1 MATLVSPGV
10 DVEIIDE
17 SFYIP
22 GTQACLPLI
31 FIATADHKTAP
42 DGTPAEGTYEN
53 SVIRTVTSISQSLA
67 LYGVPR
73 FLQDASGNQFYG
85 DARNEYGLDA
95 LNKFLEIGNRA
106 YVIRA
111 NVNLDDDINFLRSL
125 WTTEIQNSADYLN
138 QLIVDYIAQYNAEN
152 NLIPADSGYKTTV
165 TSAEL
170 LTLMNE
176 ALTSTLNLYSFSSD
190 PFEVALVQDHTIA
203 QPGYQDVLF
212 DTSGGFLTPS
222 DITGLKNDTTLYGAT
237 VQITSGS
244 GIHTYDLFFQGKN
257 VVTFAQLVAA
267 INTVIGSDGTC
278 ELLNGR
284 LRITSSLNGVT
295 SAVDILQDGPSGM
308 NPLFSS
314 LNLFSSIATP
324 VLGVGVHTLDI
335 YDSTYTTIVG
345 SYDGLTSLVNSWTSG
360 SIIPNQFTANEAE
373 GLLIAAAAE
382 FDNTKEFL
390 TYTSLGANDAAR
402 RAAIVKQLQAEINNP
417 NNGATADWLNYNII
431 ACPGYFETTDE
442 MLRLCQEMLEEV
454 FVLGDTPFDK
464 PPTGPNGVVAWGAT
478 PARTTSY
485 DIAYWYPHG
494 ISSNIDGTNIMTSA
508 SSSAL
513 RVIAYN
519 DSVAEEWWAP
529 AGTQRGT
536 CPHLTSI
543 GYVSGVLGGPTTF
556 VENLIDKGTR
566 DALYADPI
574 KINPFSF
581 IAGRGILAMGQKTTY
596 PNTSAL
602 DRINVSR
609 LVKFIKRQLRQAL
622 FAFLFEPNDQITRD
636 LVKAAAD
643 GFLSTLI
650 DRRGLYDFATIC
662 DISNNTPTTIDN
674 NELIL
679 DIAIKPVKAVEFI
692 YANVRVV
699 ATAAD
704 IGSRAVVE
712 GLVTNGITTKPA

>member
-22 GTQACLPLI
+22 GNQACLPLI
-31 FIATADHKTAP
+31 FIATADNKLAP
-42 DGTPAEGTYEN
+42 DGTPAEGTYEH
-53 SVIRTVTSISQSLA
+53 SVIRTVTSITQSLA

-73 FLQDASGNQFYG
+73 FLQDANGNQFHG

-95 LNKFLEIGNRA
+95 LNKCLEIADRA

-111 NVNLDDDINFLRSL
+111 NVNLNDDITFLRSL
-125 WTTEIQNSADYLN
+125 WTTEIQNSGDALN
-138 QLIVDYIAQYNAEN
+138 QAVIDYIASYNAEN
-152 NLIPADSGYKTTV
+152 NLIPADAGYKKTV
-165 TSAEL
+165 TASEL
-170 LTLMNE
+170 LTLLNT
-176 ALTSTLNLYSFSSD
+176 ALSTTLSMYSFSSD
-190 PFEVALVQDHTIA
+190 PFEVAFIQDHTIA

-212 DTSGGFLTPS
+212 DTSGGYLTPA
-222 DITGLKNDTTLYGAT
+222 DITGLKEDTTLYGAT

-244 GIHTYDLFFQGKN
+244 GIQTFNLYFQGKN
-257 VVTFAQLVAA
+257 VITFGQLVSSINA
-267 INTVIGSDGTC
+267 IIGGAGTC

-308 NPLFSS
+308 NPLFAS
-314 LNLFSSIATP
+314 LNLFRNIAAP
-324 VLGVGVHTLDI
+324 VPGVGVHTLNV

-345 SYDGLTSLVNSWTSG
+345 IYDGLTALVNNWTSG
-360 SIIPNQFTANEAE
+360 SVIPNQFTANEAE
-373 GLLIAAAAE
+373 GLLIAAGAE

-417 NNGATADWLNYNII
+417 NNGSTADWLNYNIL
-431 ACPGYFETTDE
+431 ACPGYFETSDE
-442 MLRLCQEMLEEV
+442 LLRLCQQMLEEV
-454 FVLGDTPFDK
+454 FVLGETPFDK
-464 PPTGPNGVVAWGAT
+464 PPTGPNGITSWAAT
-478 PARTTSY
+478 PARSTSY

-508 SSSAL
+508 SSTAL

-519 DSVAEEWWAP
+519 DQVAEEWWAP

-536 CPHLTSI
+536 CPHLTDI

-556 VENLIDKGTR
+556 VENFIDKGTR

-574 KINPFSF
+574 KINPISY
-581 IAGRGILAMGQKTTY
+581 IVGRGILVMGQKTTY
-596 PNTSAL
+596 ANTSAL

-622 FAFLFEPNDQITRD
+622 FSFLFEPNDQITRD

-650 DRRGLYDFATIC
+650 DRRGLYDFASIC
-662 DISNNTPTTIDN
+662 DTSNNNPTTIDN

-692 YANVRVV
+692 YVNVRVV